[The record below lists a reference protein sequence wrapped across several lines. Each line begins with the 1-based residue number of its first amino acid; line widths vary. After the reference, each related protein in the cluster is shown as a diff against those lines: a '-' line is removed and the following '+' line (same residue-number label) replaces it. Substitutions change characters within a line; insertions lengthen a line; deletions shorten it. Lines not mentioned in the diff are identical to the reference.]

1 MEDITGLSFLE
12 NLRCLILKEM
22 DTNNWGLAETAIQ
35 CDISTRR
42 LSDIVRDKAKDIN
55 LSTLIK
61 ICDTF
66 HFRLFITGNQTRKC
80 IDKIEKINDKHKQSV
95 YDYIN
100 YIYAT
105 GKY

>member
-22 DTNNWGLAETAIQ
+22 ETNNWSLAETAIQ

-42 LSDIVRDKAKDIN
+42 LSDIVRGEAKDIN

-61 ICDTF
+61 ICDAF
-66 HFRLFITGNQTRKC
+66 HFRLFITSDQTREC
-80 IDKIEKINDKHKQSV
+80 IDKINMINDKHKQSV

-100 YIYAT
+100 YIYTT
-105 GKY
+105 GKH